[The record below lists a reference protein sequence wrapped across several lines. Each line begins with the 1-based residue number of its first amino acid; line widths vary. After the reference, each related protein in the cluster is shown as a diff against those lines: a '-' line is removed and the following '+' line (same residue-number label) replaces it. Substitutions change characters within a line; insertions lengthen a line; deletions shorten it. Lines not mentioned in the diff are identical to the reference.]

1 MAVPHSRRV
10 ADPRVDRHLRDAL
23 AEPDLKGLEPVRQQL
38 PDHLWSA
45 VVGGNERADADV
57 DVGIH
62 GQSVEYNPVSGKICI
77 WTQSDL
83 KSE

>member
-1 MAVPHSRRV
+1 MS
-10 ADPRVDRHLRDAL
+10 
-23 AEPDLKGLEPVRQQL
+23 
-38 PDHLWSA
+38 
-45 VVGGNERADADV
+45 GNERADADF

-62 GQSVEYNPVSGKICI
+62 GESVEYNLVSGKICV